1 MVDSG
6 LLNSVK
12 DKALI
17 VGKKTI
23 MDLLAKSFHNVEI
36 KGLVEVLI
44 DIMRQDPSI
53 CLTFLQQCFNED
65 HCNYL
70 MEILLEC
77 TDGPARLYV
86 GNLVKFVIN

>member
-1 MVDSG
+1 MVDSS

-53 CLTFLQQCFNED
+53 CVTFLQ
-65 HCNYL
+65 
-70 MEILLEC
+70 
-77 TDGPARLYV
+77 
-86 GNLVKFVIN
+86 

>member
-6 LLNSVK
+6 LLHSVK

-44 DIMRQDPSI
+44 EIM
-53 CLTFLQQCFNED
+53 
-65 HCNYL
+65 
-70 MEILLEC
+70 
-77 TDGPARLYV
+77 
-86 GNLVKFVIN
+86 K